1 MLSQQIAKYSCLS
14 VTLDDEQDKQMS
26 EIVAT
31 VEENPDLRTQ
41 LNEVLLEADQHNEG
55 HGALLQEMWETD
67 LADRELVKFKDQQR
81 NSKYTEVIQDSV
93 FKLLGWGR
101 DVQDLE
107 VLWLHAV

>member
-41 LNEVLLEADQHNEG
+41 SMKCYSKQTNTMKVMG
-55 HGALLQEMWETD
+55 HCCKRCGKRIWL
-67 LADRELVKFKDQQR
+67 
-81 NSKYTEVIQDSV
+81 TEN
-93 FKLLGWGR
+93 W
-101 DVQDLE
+101 
-107 VLWLHAV
+107 